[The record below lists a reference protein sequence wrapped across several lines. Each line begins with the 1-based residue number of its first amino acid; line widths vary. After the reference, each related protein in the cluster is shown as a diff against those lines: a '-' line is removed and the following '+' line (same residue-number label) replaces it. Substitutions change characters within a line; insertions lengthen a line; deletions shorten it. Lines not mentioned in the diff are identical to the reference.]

1 MHFDNTTQPKEPQIN
16 LPDKF
21 DDTCSK
27 FQGFVN
33 QMHLIIWL
41 HFHQCPTKPTQIRL
55 IGTLLSSM
63 ALTWFAPLLEHQS
76 PLLNNFEKFHEK
88 FHEKLNATFGNSNKE
103 HRSNIKI

>member
-1 MHFDNTTQPKEPQIN
+1 
-16 LPDKF
+16 
-21 DDTCSK
+21 
-27 FQGFVN
+27 
-33 QMHLIIWL
+33 
-41 HFHQCPTKPTQIRL
+41 
-55 IGTLLSSM
+55 M